1 MGVKVDPL
9 SSSIPAAKFEEIFQ
23 TLTNHGVSFET
34 KQRVLNRA
42 VSQCPS
48 ITIDILGQK
57 IPSLLDSGSMVML
70 ICEKYFKKN
79 ILPLLKKSAG
89 DLTEAHSLF
98 QLSAANNEVMPV
110 SKYFEADVT
119 FFGFTILHVGFL
131 VVKDPNTLLEPQHS
145 TQLPG
150 VIGCNLICLE
160 CEEFGRVYGFKAL
173 EEFHCPSNIH
183 PVVFSQMCSFYHQGK
198 LSESTQTQAAS
209 QTTSGIININNVRIN
224 AEVEETNPGQESVL
238 GQVWV
243 GNTCQA
249 ICIPANSVKV
259 IQGRTN
265 KITQWLSCMVEA
277 RVCHNLPQGIVLNRT
292 MVTPCK
298 NKQVPVALM
307 NTNTYNVWIH
317 QPLLVANIV
326 EAEDCPWDYQTSM
339 SHDGNKINIKFCPV
353 PSTEV
358 QAEILAVSVTTAEP
372 GNKPKMTPE
381 GGERPKFR
389 SQSGFNWKFD
399 FKKELGQLPF
409 PVNMGEVEM
418 TESQQK
424 GSFSSSTTTKVYF
437 HCVMKT
443 LVFVTT

>member
-1 MGVKVDPL
+1 MQGGVKVDPL

-23 TLTNHGVSFET
+23 TLTNHAVSFET

-57 IPSLLDSGSMVML
+57 IPSLLDSGSMVTL

-79 ILPLLKKSAG
+79 ILPLLKRSAG

-98 QLSAANNEVMPV
+98 WLSAANNEVMPV
-110 SKYFEADVT
+110 SKYFEADIT
-119 FFGFTILHVGFL
+119 LLGFTIPHVGFL
-131 VVKDPNTLLEPQHS
+131 VVKDPNTLLKPQHS

-150 VIGCNLICLE
+150 VIGCNLIHLG
-160 CEEFGRVYGFKAL
+160 CEEFGRVYGFKAF

-209 QTTSGIININNVRIN
+209 QTTSGLININTVRIN

-249 ICIPANSVKV
+249 ICILANSMKV

-265 KITQWLSCMVEA
+265 KIT
-277 RVCHNLPQGIVLNRT
+277 
-292 MVTPCK
+292 
-298 NKQVPVALM
+298 
-307 NTNTYNVWIH
+307 
-317 QPLLVANIV
+317 
-326 EAEDCPWDYQTSM
+326 
-339 SHDGNKINIKFCPV
+339 
-353 PSTEV
+353 
-358 QAEILAVSVTTAEP
+358 LAAFMY
-372 GNKPKMTPE
+372 G
-381 GGERPKFR
+381 
-389 SQSGFNWKFD
+389 
-399 FKKELGQLPF
+399 
-409 PVNMGEVEM
+409 
-418 TESQQK
+418 
-424 GSFSSSTTTKVYF
+424 
-437 HCVMKT
+437 
-443 LVFVTT
+443 